1 MIIKTNAKES
11 QIKKNQ
17 KKKKQKQ
24 TNKST
29 VLVT

>member
-1 MIIKTNAKES
+1 MIIKTNTKES

-24 TNKST
+24 TNKNT